1 MTKTRV
7 VLADDHALVR
17 AGVRMLLESMDD
29 IDVVGEAGSG
39 ETLLTLAGQL
49 QPDLVLMD
57 ITMPGINGLEATV
70 QLKAAWPN
78 MRVLVLSMYE
88 DEEYVSFA
96 LRNGASGYLLKD
108 AAPKELESAIHA
120 VMAGHVYLSPSVSQ
134 AVAGAYVQHLRTDAN
149 TTVVLSP
156 RQREVLKLVAQ
167 GSSTKEIARLMNL
180 SIKTVETHRTRL
192 MKQLDIHEVTGLV
205 RYAVREGVIL
215 AR

>member
-1 MTKTRV
+1 MTKIRV

-29 IDVVGEAGSG
+29 INVVGEAGSG
-39 ETLLTLAGQL
+39 EALLALAAQF

-70 QLKAAWPN
+70 QIKAAWPSI
-78 MRVLVLSMYE
+78 RVIVLSMHE

-180 SIKTVETHRTRL
+180 SVKTVETHRTRL